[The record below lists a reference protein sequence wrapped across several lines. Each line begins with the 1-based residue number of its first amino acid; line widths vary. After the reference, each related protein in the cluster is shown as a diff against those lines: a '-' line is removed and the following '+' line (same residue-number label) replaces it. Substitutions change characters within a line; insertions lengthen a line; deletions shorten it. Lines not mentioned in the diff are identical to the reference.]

1 MFCLNPPPL
10 CPQAEWGFLLS
21 LTPTPLRWRGEKC
34 ALKMNPEIANH
45 AYEQIDNQI
54 LRLLLYFGG
63 AVILT
68 LSASLAY
75 LWHAWRSDQRERIN
89 IDVVSANAMNSV
101 ANELENLRD
110 QIAELRQTVAAK
122 MTHHER

>member
-1 MFCLNPPPL
+1 MD
-10 CPQAEWGFLLS
+10 
-21 LTPTPLRWRGEKC
+21 
-34 ALKMNPEIANH
+34 PEIANH

-68 LSASLAY
+68 LSTALAY
-75 LWHAWRSDQRERIN
+75 LWHAWRSDQRERIT
-89 IDVVSANAMNSV
+89 IDIVSANAMNSV

-110 QIAELRQTVAAK
+110 QIAELRHKVEGK
-122 MTHHER
+122 MSHHERKG